1 LLINL
6 KKAISRE
13 DAKTRRKIRN
23 LPDKTIHLAGDIS
36 LFRFCWHPF
45 ASSPV
50 TAERR
55 GGMIIKG
62 IFIGAVVLIFCS
74 GALAGEAKCNANP
87 SDYKKIISVLK
98 KTDYI
103 LVDQVFCPKIVG
115 NYAVARFSNNI
126 DGGEAYL
133 VKSGGNW
140 QVVTAGTAIGPE
152 ELSSMG
158 FPEDVVK
165 KLAE

>member
-1 LLINL
+1 MPN
-6 KKAISRE
+6 R
-13 DAKTRRKIRN
+13 
-23 LPDKTIHLAGDIS
+23 TIHLAGDIS
-36 LFRFCWHPF
+36 LFRFCWNSF
-45 ASSPV
+45 ASLPV
-50 TAERR
+50 TAERI

-62 IFIGAVVLIFCS
+62 VFIGALVLIFCS
-74 GALAGEAKCNANP
+74 SALAGEAKCNANP

-115 NYAVARFSNNI
+115 NYAFARFSNNI

-133 VKSGGNW
+133 VRSKGNW
-140 QVVTAGTAIGPE
+140 KVAVAGTAIGPE
-152 ELSSMG
+152 ELHSMG